1 MRGNFTNKEEPSFN
15 TVNYTQ
21 ISPAEYKIKA
31 KGEGYII
38 LTEPYSEAWNLQD
51 RKPISNLGLTN
62 AFHVDKEGCYTIYF
76 TKFRILLTYYL
87 VSLTTFVACIALLT
101 RTKLKS
107 DRKQVNY
114 TKNITR

>member
-21 ISPAEYKIKA
+21 ISSVEYKIEA

-38 LTEPYSEAWNLQD
+38 LTEPYNEAWNLQD
-51 RKPISNLGLTN
+51 RKPISNLGLAN

-101 RTKLKS
+101 RTEPKS
-107 DRKQVNY
+107 DGKQVNY